1 MYTVMVALLFSHV
14 HCNGKWQ
21 HFSPVH
27 YSPLQSTTA
36 HYSPLQSTTVHYSP
50 LQSTKVHYSPL
61 QSNALSCTALAC
73 TAQQALCYLPHYI
86 EVHRLLSGLLGAAVV
101 SSMDIVSYVI
111 WCNY

>member
-27 YSPLQSTTA
+27 YSPLQSTT
-36 HYSPLQSTTVHYSP
+36 VHYS
-50 LQSTKVHYSPL
+50 LMHL
-61 QSNALSCTALAC
+61 TALLWP
-73 TAQQALCYLPHYI
+73 AQQALCYLPHYI
-86 EVHRLLSGLLGAAVV
+86 EVHKLLSGLLGAAVV